1 MNAKTIKHAVTVQA
15 VSDRD
20 RELRASQLMT
30 VAAEE
35 VAWFYTSYDNAPSAR
50 LARSTIEG
58 WLVALDPAERR
69 TLALRFDVS
78 PWPEDL
84 RDEGLGSGFALA
96 VNLIST
102 APWHPKSGPRS
113 GLHRRAGESLAAVV
127 REKGIGVMRDIG
139 RRADWDFAAAVRAYA
154 RARGRAPSV
163 LPRSAA

>member
-35 VAWFYTSYDNAPSAR
+35 VAWFYTSYDNAPSAGSPAPPSKGGSSR
-50 LARSTIEG
+50 STPPSDAPWLFARRIPLARG
-58 WLVALDPAERR
+58 PAGRG
-69 TLALRFDVS
+69 A
-78 PWPEDL
+78 
-84 RDEGLGSGFALA
+84 GSGFALA

-113 GLHRRAGESLAAVV
+113 GLHRRAGRAS
-127 REKGIGVMRDIG
+127 
-139 RRADWDFAAAVRAYA
+139 RRSFER
-154 RARGRAPSV
+154 RGSG
-163 LPRSAA
+163 